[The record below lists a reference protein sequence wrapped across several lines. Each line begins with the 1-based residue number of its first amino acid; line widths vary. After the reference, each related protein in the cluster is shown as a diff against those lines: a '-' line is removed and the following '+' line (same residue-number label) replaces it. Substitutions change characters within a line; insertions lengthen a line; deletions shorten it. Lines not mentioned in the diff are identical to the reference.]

1 MDRKAL
7 KEKLKNL
14 SHAQNSKGELKVSMD
29 DNRINYPADSIE
41 PPDSTFLIFYFGKRE
56 SSGALENG
64 IGFLIRR
71 TATGKEITFPGNGGS
86 TVVLIDNDEYY
97 SPKNGTLT
105 VNYDE
110 GQNLAWGSFNIVMET
125 DSNTIELKDGIFS
138 IHEIK

>member
-14 SHAQNSKGELKVSMD
+14 SHAQSFKGELKVSMD
-29 DNRINYPADSIE
+29 DIRINYPADSLE
-41 PPDSTFLIFYFGKRE
+41 SDSTFLIFYFGKRE

-71 TATGKEITFPGNGGS
+71 TDTEKEITFPGNGGS
-86 TVVLIDNDEYY
+86 TMMLIDNDEYY

-125 DSNTIELKDGIFS
+125 DSNTTELKDGIFS